1 MCIVASEME
10 GFIMKEIKCA
20 HCGEIVHIDN
30 SDYEKML
37 ILLEKRVAEKEMI
50 ITELRRALECCH
62 KKLSDINK
70 ENPKVEILPKKDVK
84 FNIDDQEEISKIVK
98 MLDKLN
104 IELLEKNKKFEEMYS
119 LKICDDESKLKALQ
133 NIRNEIQELRDTII
147 QKQTELSFLE
157 LRAEKANSLV

>member
-1 MCIVASEME
+1 MCIVESEME
-10 GFIMKEIKCA
+10 GFLMQEIKCA

-37 ILLEKRVAEKEMI
+37 NLLEKRVAEKEMI

-70 ENPKVEILPKKDVK
+70 ENSKVEILPKKDVK
-84 FNIDDQEEISKIVK
+84 FDIEDQEEISKKVK

-104 IELLEKNKKFEEMYS
+104 EELLEKNKKFEEMYS
-119 LKICDDESKLKALQ
+119 LKDCDDENQLKALQ
-133 NIRNEIQELRDTII
+133 NIQNEIKALRDKIF
-147 QKQTELSFLE
+147 QKQADLSFLK